1 MHEMRNWFRCLLKFQ
16 TFIRSQSTGPFDH
29 ISNQML
35 SLLQLQQSPNLRY
48 SLDRPYLPGRC
59 DIIEL
64 PIRPTRLSNQWTND
78 NHVNRSTYQCRLR
91 AHWKQYSR
99 NWRPE
104 PSSPMRLNLNFILAG
119 IMQKKT
125 GHGRI
130 IMTFAFPCVVS
141 ISRILNKK
149 RS

>member
-1 MHEMRNWFRCLLKFQ
+1 MHELRNWFRCLLKFQ

-29 ISNQML
+29 ISNEML
-35 SLLQLQQSPNLRY
+35 SLLQLQQSPNIRY
-48 SLDRPYLPGRC
+48 SLDRHCWSGRR

-78 NHVNRSTYQCRLR
+78 NHVNNSISKCRLR

-104 PSSPMRLNLNFILAG
+104 PSSPMRLNLHFILAG
-119 IMQKKT
+119 ILQKKMLM
-125 GHGRI
+125 GKVNND
-130 IMTFAFPCVVS
+130 FC
-141 ISRILNKK
+141 ISVCCLNLKNTK
-149 RS
+149 